1 LKGDFEMKKKI
12 YIDGMSCGHCVSHVK
27 EALLDIGAIKV
38 KVDLEEKYAIAEFED
53 EITDSEI
60 TEAIEE
66 VGYEVAEIEED

>member
-1 LKGDFEMKKKI
+1 MKKKI

-38 KVDLEEKYAIAEFED
+38 KVDLEEKFAIAEFED
-53 EITDSEI
+53 ETTDSEI

-66 VGYEVAEIEED
+66 VGYEVVEIEED

>member
-1 LKGDFEMKKKI
+1 MKKKI

-38 KVDLEEKYAIAEFED
+38 KVDLEEKLAIAEFED

-60 TEAIEE
+60 IEAIEE

>member
-1 LKGDFEMKKKI
+1 MKKKI

-38 KVDLEEKYAIAEFED
+38 KVDLEEKFAIAEFED

-60 TEAIEE
+60 AEAIEE

>member
-1 LKGDFEMKKKI
+1 MKKKI

-38 KVDLEEKYAIAEFED
+38 KVDLEEKFAIAEFED

>member
-1 LKGDFEMKKKI
+1 MKKKI
-12 YIDGMSCGHCVSHVK
+12 YIEGMSCGHCVSHVK

-38 KVDLEEKYAIAEFED
+38 KVDLEEKFAIAEFED